1 MNKKLGPGL
10 LLIFGLVLLYAGG
23 TSGGALGAGLSVG
36 GLVCLVLGIV
46 GGIKKLFKGSDDIER
61 RTRSTARAMLS
72 SFLAVRTKH
81 NYSIES
87 ASDKIRVYTHVL
99 KLRNYSD
106 DAIKEL
112 IHEAKKISE
121 AKGST
126 QGISLNTLVY
136 VLVSREYVM
145 DTHKELTE
153 VQLERVDRIL
163 SEVYRG

>member
-10 LLIFGLVLLYAGG
+10 LLILGLVLLYAGG

-46 GGIKKLFKGSDDIER
+46 SGVKKLFKGGDNIEK

-106 DAIKEL
+106 
-112 IHEAKKISE
+112 EATQEIISEATKISK

-136 VLVSREYVM
+136 VLVSREYTM
-145 DTHKELTE
+145 DTRKELTE
-153 VQLERVDRIL
+153 AQLEQVDRIL
-163 SEVYRG
+163 SEIYKG

>member
-1 MNKKLGPGL
+1 MNKKLGPGIL
-10 LLIFGLVLLYAGG
+10 LLLALVLLYFGG

-36 GLVCLVLGIV
+36 GLVCLVLAIV
-46 GGIKKLFKGSDDIER
+46 GGIKKLFGGEGIEK
-61 RTRSTARAMLS
+61 RTKSTARAMLS

-106 DAIKEL
+106 DAIQEL
-112 IHEAKKISE
+112 LSEATKISK

-136 VLVSREYVM
+136 VLVAHEYTM
-145 DTHKELTE
+145 DTQKQLTE
-153 VQLERVDRIL
+153 LQLEQVDRIL
-163 SEVYRG
+163 SEIYKG

>member
-1 MNKKLGPGL
+1 MNRKLGPGL
-10 LLIFGLVLLYAGG
+10 LLLLALALLYFGG

-36 GLVCLVLGIV
+36 GLVCLVLAVI
-46 GGIKKLFKGSDDIER
+46 GGIKKLFGSNSIEK
-61 RTRSTARAMLS
+61 RTKSTARMLS

-106 DAIKEL
+106 EAIQGL
-112 IHEAKKISE
+112 ISEATKISK

-136 VLVSREYVM
+136 VLVAHEYTM
-145 DTHKELTE
+145 DTHKQLTE
-153 VQLERVDRIL
+153 LELEQVDRIL
-163 SEVYRG
+163 SEVYKG